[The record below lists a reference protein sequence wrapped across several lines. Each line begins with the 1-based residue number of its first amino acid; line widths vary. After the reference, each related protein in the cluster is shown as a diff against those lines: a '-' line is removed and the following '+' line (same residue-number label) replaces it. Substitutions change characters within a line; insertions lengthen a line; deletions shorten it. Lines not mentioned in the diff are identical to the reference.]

1 MKNTIPKETISR
13 LFTYFRSLLCFSKLG
28 KKNVSSYEISK
39 LCNINPAIIRKDFSY
54 FGDFGTKGVGY
65 DVDNLIDEIRGI
77 LKLDPAAKVALV
89 GVGNIG
95 KALMS
100 YPSFESEGFKIFMA
114 FDNDKKKIGVK
125 VHGITVE
132 DIDNL
137 EKRIKS
143 ENIKIGIL
151 TVPEAAAHEIAKRM
165 ARAGVKAILS
175 FAPCQIVMTE
185 NIEVTCIDLST
196 ELSKLAY
203 YSYKNLE

>member
-1 MKNTIPKETISR
+1 MKDPIPKETISR

-77 LKLDPAAKVALV
+77 LKLTPASKVALV

-95 KALMS
+95 KALLT
-100 YPSFESEGFKIFMA
+100 YPNFESEGFKIFMA
-114 FDNDKKKIGVK
+114 FDNDKKKIGKK
-125 VHGITVE
+125 VYGITVE
-132 DIDNL
+132 DMENL
-137 EKRIKS
+137 EKRIK
-143 ENIKIGIL
+143 EKKIKIGIL
-151 TVPEAAAHEIAKRM
+151 AVPESMAYEIAKRM
-165 ARAGVKAILS
+165 IAAGVKAILS
-175 FAPCQIVMTE
+175 FAPCQLVMTE
-185 NIEVTCIDLST
+185 KIEVTCIDLST